1 MMRECWRVWLVRIR
15 IRCELVVEQLAFFPR
30 DCRRRV
36 LTGYFQETAN
46 NGSVSQRSIVIFRS
60 MGGILMTT
68 DLEQC
73 LIRLQVGH
81 ARVTSGDPQ
90 EQQASKPRFGT
101 SVTFCSI
108 RSDKQVCCSGR
119 SSRLSD
125 CRKSIASFVV

>member
-1 MMRECWRVWLVRIR
+1 MRECWRVWLDRIR
-15 IRCELVVEQLAFFPR
+15 IRCELVVEQLACFPR

-81 ARVTSGDPQ
+81 ARVTLGDPQ
-90 EQQASKPRFGT
+90 EQ
-101 SVTFCSI
+101 
-108 RSDKQVCCSGR
+108 
-119 SSRLSD
+119 
-125 CRKSIASFVV
+125 